1 MTVTAEDG
9 QQGLVAATRAY
20 RVMRELVLEEDERL
34 VQLAEV
40 TGMSFIRSK
49 VLRRLAAGPMRMSEL
64 TARLRTDKPY
74 TTLVVDDLERRGL
87 VVRSVHPD
95 DRRCKIVTNTP
106 AGQEMAELAESIL
119 ARPPQ
124 RLLALDQEELALLER
139 VLGKLSG
146 ASSSTP

>member
-1 MTVTAEDG
+1 MTATAEDG

-34 VQLAEV
+34 VELAEV

-64 TARLRTDKPY
+64 TTRLRTDKPY

-87 VVRSVHPD
+87 VVRSIHPD
-95 DRRCKIVTNTP
+95 DRRCKVVTNTP

-139 VLGKLSG
+139 VLGKLME
-146 ASSSTP
+146 APSSTP

>member
-1 MTVTAEDG
+1 MSAAAEDG

-49 VLRRLAAGPMRMSEL
+49 VLRRLAAGPLRMSEL

-87 VVRSVHPD
+87 VVRSVHPE
-95 DRRCKIVTNTP
+95 DRRCKVVTNTP

-139 VLGKLSG
+139 VLGKVTG
-146 ASSSTP
+146 ASASTP

>member
-1 MTVTAEDG
+1 MSAAEDG
-9 QQGLVAATRAY
+9 EQGLAAATRAY

-49 VLRRLAAGPMRMSEL
+49 VLRRLAAGPLRMSEL

-87 VVRSVHPD
+87 VVRSVHPE

-139 VLGKLSG
+139 VLGKVAG
-146 ASSSTP
+146 ASASTP

>member
-1 MTVTAEDG
+1 MTDTAEEE
-9 QQGLVAATRAY
+9 QQRLVAATRAY

-34 VQLAEV
+34 VELAEV

-64 TARLRTDKPY
+64 TTRLRTDKPY

-124 RLLALDQEELALLER
+124 RLLALDQEELGMLER
-139 VLGKLSG
+139 VLGKVTE

>member
-1 MTVTAEDG
+1 MSAAAEDG

-49 VLRRLAAGPMRMSEL
+49 VLRRLAAGPLRMSEL

-87 VVRSVHPD
+87 VVRSVHPE
-95 DRRCKIVTNTP
+95 DRRCKVVTNTP

-124 RLLALDQEELALLER
+124 RLLALDQEELALLEQ
-139 VLGKLSG
+139 VLGKVTG
-146 ASSSTP
+146 ASASTS

>member
-146 ASSSTP
+146 ASSSAP

>member
-1 MTVTAEDG
+1 MSAAAEDG

-49 VLRRLAAGPMRMSEL
+49 VLRRLAAGPLRMSEL

-87 VVRSVHPD
+87 VVRSVHPE
-95 DRRCKIVTNTP
+95 DRRCKVVTNTP

-124 RLLALDQEELALLER
+124 RLLALDQEELALLEQ
-139 VLGKLSG
+139 VLGKVTG
-146 ASSSTP
+146 ASASTP

>member
-1 MTVTAEDG
+1 
-9 QQGLVAATRAY
+9 
-20 RVMRELVLEEDERL
+20 MRELVLEEDERM

-64 TARLRTDKPY
+64 TVRLRTDKPY

-139 VLGKLSG
+139 VLGKVTE

>member
-1 MTVTAEDG
+1 MTDTAEEE
-9 QQGLVAATRAY
+9 QQRLVAATRAY
-20 RVMRELVLEEDERL
+20 RVMRELVLEEDERM

-64 TARLRTDKPY
+64 TVRLRTDKPY

-139 VLGKLSG
+139 VLGKVTE

>member
-1 MTVTAEDG
+1 MTATAEEG

-34 VQLAEV
+34 VELAEV

-49 VLRRLAAGPMRMSEL
+49 VLRRLAAGPLRMSEL
-64 TARLRTDKPY
+64 TTRLRTDKPY

-87 VVRSVHPD
+87 VVRSIHPD
-95 DRRCKIVTNTP
+95 DRRCKVVTNTP
-106 AGQEMAELAESIL
+106 AGQRMAELAESIL

-139 VLGKLSG
+139 VLGKVME

>member
-139 VLGKLSG
+139 VLGKVTG
-146 ASSSTP
+146 ASASTP

>member
-1 MTVTAEDG
+1 MTTAAEDG
-9 QQGLVAATRAY
+9 QQGVDAATRAY
-20 RVMRELVLEEDERL
+20 RVMRELVLEEDERM

-139 VLGKLSG
+139 VLGKVVG

>member
-146 ASSSTP
+146 ASPSTP

>member
-1 MTVTAEDG
+1 MSAAAEDG

-49 VLRRLAAGPMRMSEL
+49 VLRRLAAGPLRMSEL

-139 VLGKLSG
+139 VLGKVTG
-146 ASSSTP
+146 ASASTP

>member
-1 MTVTAEDG
+1 
-9 QQGLVAATRAY
+9 
-20 RVMRELVLEEDERL
+20 
-34 VQLAEV
+34 
-40 TGMSFIRSK
+40 
-49 VLRRLAAGPMRMSEL
+49 
-64 TARLRTDKPY
+64 
-74 TTLVVDDLERRGL
+74 VDDLERRGL